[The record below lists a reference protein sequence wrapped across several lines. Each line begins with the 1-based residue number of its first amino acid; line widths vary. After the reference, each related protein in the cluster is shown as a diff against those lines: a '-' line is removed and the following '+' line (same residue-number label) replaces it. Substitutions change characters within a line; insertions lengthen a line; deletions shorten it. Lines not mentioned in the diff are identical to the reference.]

1 MIKFNFNF
9 LHIVLDVIQT
19 FRIQIPHCI
28 LSCFLFSLPLTHFHS
43 FTHSLSFL
51 FFFSLSFTLIHSPFG
66 FLCSY
71 KTHLKKYICCKKKQI
86 ANNIIH
92 VANQLR
98 RLRVPVDPSMKLQRS
113 FQLCKR
119 ITVVV
124 DNNSKLSEGWVRLD
138 LDCG

>member
-1 MIKFNFNF
+1 MSSKHLGFKFLIAFF
-9 LHIVLDVIQT
+9 LV
-19 FRIQIPHCI
+19 F
-28 LSCFLFSLPLTHFHS
+28 FSLYLSLT